1 MTNNLNK
8 HLDKQYFAQAFY
20 IARISKNLTVEDL
33 AYRIG
38 VSPRLIYSYQNGEK
52 IPSIP
57 TLKAISIELSVSID
71 SMLRL
76 A

>member
-8 HLDKQYFAQAFY
+8 HLDKGYFARVFY
-20 IARISKNLTVEDL
+20 EARSSKNITVEEL
-33 AYRIG
+33 AEEIG

-52 IPSIP
+52 IPSVP
-57 TLKAISIELSVSID
+57 TLVAISIVLGVSLD